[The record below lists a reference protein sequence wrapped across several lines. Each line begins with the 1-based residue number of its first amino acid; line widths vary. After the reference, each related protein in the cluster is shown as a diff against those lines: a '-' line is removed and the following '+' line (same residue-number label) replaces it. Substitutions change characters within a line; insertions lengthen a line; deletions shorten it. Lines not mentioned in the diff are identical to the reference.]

1 MLESEGY
8 PGTEEGTD
16 DGGFELST
24 FGSVTGERTLMR
36 VRSFSG
42 WRVRVALD
50 VKAEGDGAQRL
61 RQLLPQQ
68 NLFQLGGSPVL
79 LEEVKD
85 LFLLPLVG

>member
-1 MLESEGY
+1 MLENEGY
-8 PGTEEGTD
+8 PRTEEGTH

-36 VRSFSG
+36 ARPFSG

-61 RQLLPQQ
+61 RQLFPQQ

-79 LEEVKD
+79 LKEVKD
-85 LFLLPLVG
+85 RFWLSLVG